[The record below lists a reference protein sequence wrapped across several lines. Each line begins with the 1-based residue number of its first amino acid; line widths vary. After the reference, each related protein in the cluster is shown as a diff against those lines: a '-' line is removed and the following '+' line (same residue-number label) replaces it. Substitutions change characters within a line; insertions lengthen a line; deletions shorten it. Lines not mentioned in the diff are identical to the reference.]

1 MFVFNLI
8 KPFVSHS
15 LGVRRY
21 VPNYFFVSNLEIV
34 SKKVDFVKELI
45 NISVHKERKKAGY
58 FFASSEFRGLHFSN

>member
-45 NISVHKERKKAGY
+45 NISVHKERKKKSGY
-58 FFASSEFRGLHFSN
+58 FFC